1 MRGKLL
7 SLLLL
12 AGALAGCKNGP
23 DVVYRPYPQILPQHI
38 RKICV
43 QPFINKTAY
52 FGLEDRLTQAVIN
65 EFLKNGNYAVVPE
78 NQADGVVLGEVRR
91 YILTPVQYDA
101 AMVPTLYKL
110 DILLKVQFY
119 DRASNT
125 YLWTEPA
132 LPGIQN
138 YSASTLPGGMTEE
151 QAREQIWQLLSRDIV
166 RRTVEGFGT
175 VTSESSRKGSF
186 NQPPIGNSTGAVQG
200 LAPSSGVNPSNN
212 P

>member
-1 MRGKLL
+1 M
-7 SLLLL
+7 
-12 AGALAGCKNGP
+12 
-23 DVVYRPYPQILPQHI
+23 
-38 RKICV
+38 
-43 QPFINKTAY
+43 QPFVNKTAY

-65 EFLKNGNYAVVPE
+65 EFLKDGNYAIVPE
-78 NQADGVVLGEVRR
+78 AQADGIVLGEIRR

-101 AMVPTLYKL
+101 AMVPTLFKL

-138 YSASTLPGGMTEE
+138 YSAPTLPGGMTEE
-151 QAREQIWQLLSRDIV
+151 QAREQIWTILSRDIV

-186 NQPPIGNSTGAVQG
+186 NQPPIGQSTPTVQG
-200 LAPSSGVNPSNN
+200 LTPPQGVDPSNN

>member
-1 MRGKLL
+1 MRVKLAV
-7 SLLLL
+7 L
-12 AGALAGCKNGP
+12 ALVAGLAGCKNGP

-38 RKICV
+38 TKISV
-43 QPFINKTAY
+43 QPFVNKTAY
-52 FGLEDRLTQAVIN
+52 FGLEDRLTQQVIN
-65 EFLKNGNYAVVPE
+65 EFLKDGNYAIVPDSQANGIVV
-78 NQADGVVLGEVRR
+78 GEIRR

-119 DRASNT
+119 DKASNT

-151 QAREQIWQLLSRDIV
+151 QAREQVWSVLARDIV

-175 VTSESSRKGSF
+175 VTSESSRKGSY
-186 NQPPIGNSTGAVQG
+186 NQPPIGFSTAPAQNVQDQR
-200 LAPSSGVNPSNN
+200 
-212 P
+212 